1 MTSNGH
7 HPVSPAPTAMVTP
20 APAPAPA
27 AVLRQPRQ
35 PRPPQQP
42 RRGHRSL
49 GDLQELVRS
58 KLPSKRPVS
67 RKSDGKE
74 YKLVRREYIY

>member
-1 MTSNGH
+1 M
-7 HPVSPAPTAMVTP
+7 SPAPAPTVMVTP
-20 APAPAPA
+20 APAHAPAPA
-27 AVLRQPRQ
+27 AVLRHPRH
-35 PRPPQQP
+35 PRPPQP

>member
-1 MTSNGH
+1 MS
-7 HPVSPAPTAMVTP
+7 PAPAPTAMVTP
-20 APAPAPA
+20 ALAPAPAPA
-27 AVLRQPRQ
+27 AVLRHPRQ
-35 PRPPQQP
+35 PRPPQP